1 MVSRS
6 TTSTRRKPD
15 SARFFNN
22 SHPMPP
28 EPMSNMREFSIEVSN
43 VGPREACRPRR
54 MGGQDDEEDGGVLL
68 LASPWSVIVGGA
80 RPWVFFPRR
89 SRPQD
94 TKVCSNN
101 GTQGS
106 S

>member
-28 EPMSNMREFSIEVSN
+28 EPMSNMREFSIEASN

-68 LASPWSVIVGGA
+68 LASPWSVIVGG
-80 RPWVFFPRR
+80 VGFFPKTFPP
-89 SRPQD
+89 SRYQS
-94 TKVCSNN
+94 VF
-101 GTQGS
+101 QQWYARIILI
-106 S
+106 